1 MSTNMP
7 IALNRSYELDT
18 VSHDAEF
25 RKFLH
30 RAYHAPLLTA
40 EEEVDLS
47 NRLRQEQD
55 LQAAHELVFSHLRL
69 VIKIA
74 REYLGYRLPLP
85 DLVQEGTLGLMHA
98 VKLFEPERGV
108 RLATYAVW
116 WIRASIHDFVLRS
129 WSIVKIA
136 TTQLKRQLFF
146 KLRQMKESA
155 FPMTADEAELL
166 AKKFGT
172 TSSVI
177 LEMDGRMVGSDSSL
191 NHAVFD
197 DSGEMLDMIA
207 DERPNQEVQILEREK
222 TEVLNGTLHQA
233 LQHLDP
239 RERMIVQ
246 ERFVSGSPKTLEA
259 IGQTLSVSRERVRQL
274 EQRALEKLRVFLMNS
289 PAARDIIVPA

>member
-1 MSTNMP
+1 MSNMP
-7 IALNRSYELDT
+7 VALNGKCELEFINY
-18 VSHDAEF
+18 DAEF

-30 RAYHAPLLTA
+30 KAYHAPLLTTQ
-40 EEEVDLS
+40 EEVELS
-47 NRLRQEQD
+47 TRFRREED

-98 VKLFEPERGV
+98 VKMFDPERGV

-146 KLRQMKESA
+146 KLRQMKGTA
-155 FPMTADEAELL
+155 FPMTTEEADLL

-172 TSSVI
+172 TSAVI
-177 LEMDGRMVGSDSSL
+177 LEMDSRMAGSDNSL
-191 NHAVFD
+191 NRTLFD
-197 DSGEMLDMIA
+197 DSNELLDMIA
-207 DERPNQEVQILEREK
+207 DERPNQEVQILEHEK
-222 TEVLNGTLHQA
+222 TTVLNGALQQA
-233 LQHLDP
+233 LQRLDP

-246 ERFVSGSPKTLEA
+246 ERFIAKSPRTLEA

-274 EQRALEKLRVFLMNS
+274 EQRALGKLKSFLLNS
-289 PAARDIIVPA
+289 PTARDMIVPA